1 MSYDDITRSQLYFG
15 NTSHVYSY
23 SADGVLTT
31 VRNYSDNTLGT
42 WTVNENMLYY
52 TSELQEFSLSQSF
65 NISMQRTPETGRT
78 PVEFSLSQSFN
89 ISMQRL
95 EDEAIPSL
103 IGTVK
108 APFPE
113 DIKVVSM
120 TRAGMKF
127 IMVLASILMFVK
139 H

>member
-1 MSYDDITRSQLYFG
+1 MSYDDNTRSQLYFG
-15 NTSHVYSY
+15 NSSHVYSY

-52 TSELQEFSLSQSF
+52 TSELQ
-65 NISMQRTPETGRT
+65 
-78 PVEFSLSQSFN
+78 EFSLSQSFN